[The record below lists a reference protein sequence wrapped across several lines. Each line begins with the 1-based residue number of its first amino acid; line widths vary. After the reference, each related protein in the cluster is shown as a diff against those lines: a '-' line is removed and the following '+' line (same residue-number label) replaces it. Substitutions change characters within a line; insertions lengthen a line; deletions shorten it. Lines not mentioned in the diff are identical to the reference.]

1 MGSLIGFRPPQFS
14 EDLAWL
20 PAWLQPNHDQPLNQ
34 HNGEGHTPMEQC
46 IQELSNLQQNISTE
60 DEANLSSRDEAGRK
74 SFPLFLSGEDNSPVS
89 FAQSSGNMV
98 HFHLHLSLDGNSEY
112 ENAPSPLLDTSQAE
126 ICKLYHPMQPT
137 EASNI
142 PDEKNKFEVHHNAGV
157 VNFPFST
164 PQHEK
169 PKNSCSQ
176 SLTDYKDKLEKHN
189 ENVNSPSKVADI
201 SNAVELSIAASE
213 ALVIYELITF
223 GTFTQFLPASAVL
236 EVALKLKQARLEG
249 LEETSYCLTEE
260 LSEIDFLSDLD
271 ELTMADAYED
281 VGLFA
286 TGRDGLHG
294 HDSIVSQ
301 VKDTFASEIYTSE
314 NKSIHEEVGVPEFD
328 YGHIHRKELLEDV
341 LDIDIQ
347 LKKELALEAFQSDGQ
362 KKLID
367 DPPLGLNATSVSC
380 HLDPMLHCPV
390 QENPQI
396 SASIEKPDFSMGDKA
411 LFQAIAN
418 SPLRARSSENAERE
432 TQPSN
437 IVPDRFQSRWLGG
450 WIWKKEVADSA
461 PVESNNAQ
469 SIPAVFVSETS
480 FFSESADLVPD
491 ENSVVQKQDKGSNI
505 ASQASIPFEGLCNKA
520 NEGILPS
527 QDVARS
533 SSLSFD
539 PLCSVVP
546 CSISLQNTCSVPASK
561 PNVKVDSGK
570 YFSTAQEYGM
580 DNSHMASALNLE
592 LVDEEVLAVPVT
604 SGVVRRKFASLKTY
618 SMYPVADLI
627 KEMRNF
633 DEIAA
638 DETKFPANR
647 QKERNSPV
655 VLNRGTRC
663 RFQACFAHSVDEGNA
678 EAAIEPEGEVELL
691 QRKNLQKAESKCKNL
706 QDIRVPA
713 RKRVHFS
720 EAEIHIPQQKKLH
733 KLQSAY
739 RNCSSNR
746 VPKRLRCPNLHFES
760 RPCEVKRRGGNY
772 RDKDGKRMIFQNI
785 EFLLTGFSSLK
796 EKEIERLIKK
806 YGGILLTDI
815 PSPNS
820 RAKRSSKF
828 DCQPLPVILCLK
840 KVQTT
845 KFLYGC
851 AVNAC
856 ILKVNWLTDSIAVGY
871 LLAPEK
877 YMILPNH
884 VGGKCTRIGKPLHRD
899 NHQYVFDSVGIM
911 LHGTHNF
918 CTKMAR
924 VVRHGGGQVFKTL
937 QWLVQ
942 SLDAEKISMGYI
954 VAEDESRASR
964 HLKHCALEQKIPM
977 MPASWIIKNL
987 HAGKLLPFME
997 NDHSS
1002 RSSPSWP
1009 LDFPVSMDWSEEI

>member
-1 MGSLIGFRPPQFS
+1 
-14 EDLAWL
+14 
-20 PAWLQPNHDQPLNQ
+20 
-34 HNGEGHTPMEQC
+34 
-46 IQELSNLQQNISTE
+46 
-60 DEANLSSRDEAGRK
+60 
-74 SFPLFLSGEDNSPVS
+74 
-89 FAQSSGNMV
+89 MV

-249 LEETSYCLTEE
+249 LEETSYYLTEE

-281 VGLFA
+281 VGLSA

-396 SASIEKPDFSMGDKA
+396 SASIEK
-411 LFQAIAN
+411 
-418 SPLRARSSENAERE
+418 
-432 TQPSN
+432 
-437 IVPDRFQSRWLGG
+437 
-450 WIWKKEVADSA
+450 EVADSA

-505 ASQASIPFEGLCNKA
+505 ASQESIPFEGLCNKA

-546 CSISLQNTCSVPASK
+546 CSISLQNTCSAPASK

-570 YFSTAQEYGM
+570 CFSTAQEYGM

-877 YMILPNH
+877 Y
-884 VGGKCTRIGKPLHRD
+884 V
-899 NHQYVFDSVGIM
+899 
-911 LHGTHNF
+911 
-918 CTKMAR
+918 
-924 VVRHGGGQVFKTL
+924 
-937 QWLVQ
+937 
-942 SLDAEKISMGYI
+942 
-954 VAEDESRASR
+954 
-964 HLKHCALEQKIPM
+964 LEY
-977 MPASWIIKNL
+977 A
-987 HAGKLLPFME
+987 
-997 NDHSS
+997 
-1002 RSSPSWP
+1002 
-1009 LDFPVSMDWSEEI
+1009 